1 MACIGIDILW
11 MNEATFKK
19 DWEQGVE
26 RFLLQTSGSTGAPKT
41 IALERAKLIWSAEQT
56 LTFLPSK
63 PKRMY
68 LCLPTH
74 KVGGFMQMV
83 RACVWNIPL
92 CIKTPKAKPV
102 LDMDVKEACIS
113 LTPHQLY
120 HCLQSEKTVRALS
133 QAHSI
138 LIGGGGIGFEVPDA
152 ISRKLFHTYGM
163 TETYSHIAY
172 RRLDSDYFYPLP
184 TVDLDVNEE
193 SCLKIKCVL
202 TDGEWLQT
210 SDVVAFKNGG
220 FKILGRNDH
229 VINSGG
235 LKLHP
240 EEMEAEILAEN
251 PHAYH
256 SFFIGSIK
264 DAVLGEKAV
273 LVKER
278 GLELSLSPSSNL
290 KYIKITVEVDWLRFT
305 ATEKID
311 RRRSMKEAGLDL
323 A

>member
-1 MACIGIDILW
+1 M
-11 MNEATFKK
+11 
-19 DWEQGVE
+19 
-26 RFLLQTSGSTGAPKT
+26 
-41 IALERAKLIWSAEQT
+41 
-56 LTFLPSK
+56 
-63 PKRMY
+63 
-68 LCLPTH
+68 H
-74 KVGGFMQMV
+74 
-83 RACVWNIPL
+83 
-92 CIKTPKAKPV
+92 
-102 LDMDVKEACIS
+102 
-113 LTPHQLY
+113 
-120 HCLQSEKTVRALS
+120 ALS

-138 LIGGGGIGFEVPDA
+138 LIGGGSLGFEVPDV
-152 ISRKLFHTYGM
+152 ISSKLFHTYGM

-172 RRLDSDYFYPLP
+172 RRLDSDYFYPLA

-193 SCLKIKCVL
+193 SCLKIKCAL
-202 TDGEWLQT
+202 TEGKWLQT

-240 EEMEAEILAEN
+240 EVMEAEILADN
-251 PHAYH
+251 PYAYH

-264 DAVLGEKAV
+264 DSVLGEKGV
-273 LVKER
+273 LVKKR

-290 KYIKITVEVDWLRFT
+290 KYIKMTVEVDCLQFT

-311 RRRSMKEAGLDL
+311 RRRSMKEACLDL